1 MATVEKDRKFSQ
13 KLVQN
18 VDINKK
24 SFTRQKL
31 DVTYTKDSLLDTLLL
46 PRIAY
51 HVKYDKLR
59 NFVKHLK
66 IRDSDYES
74 VIARESSSI
83 EQLQLVNKT

>member
-1 MATVEKDRKFSQ
+1 MAAVEMDRKFSK

-31 DVTYTKDSLLDTLLL
+31 DVTKTKDSLLDTLLL
-46 PRIAY
+46 PQIAY

-66 IRDSDYES
+66 IRDSEYEW

-83 EQLQLVNKT
+83 EWLEKK